1 MDSFKSA
8 FQENSSLEAVKAA
21 EEEERKRRTTDKE
34 AESTEHALAR
44 GLLQSTGLEPDASV
58 LHDTSAA
65 EVAQLEEKERARRI
79 ESAEED
85 KEIAAKLSDAVD
97 EKLKVLTRA
106 ATEVA
111 PEPAPAPTPEAAPVP
126 SPAPAAPAS
135 EPHLADP
142 SISLLLRSGKEEGK
156 SFKIGPR
163 EQIGRSAKGSGNTI
177 VVPTDT

>member
-8 FQENSSLEAVKAA
+8 FQDNSSLDAVKAA

-44 GLLQSTGLEPDASV
+44 SLLQSTGLESDASV
-58 LHDTSAA
+58 LHETSAA
-65 EVAQLEEKERARRI
+65 EVAQLEEQERARRI
-79 ESAEED
+79 ESAEAD
-85 KEIAAKLSDAVD
+85 KEIAAKLNEAVD
-97 EKLKVLTRA
+97 KKMKVLTEA
-106 ATEVA
+106 APEVA
-111 PEPAPAPTPEAAPVP
+111 PEPAPVSASAPTPT
-126 SPAPAAPAS
+126 PAPAAPS
-135 EPHLADP
+135 EQLLSGP